1 MNRFFTK
8 QQVVSDYHLPV
19 HLQAELFRGHIIRR
33 QSGRPFFMRF
43 VAAVGLKASGSN
55 EPPAHSSNSSCCS
68 LSSFWMAS
76 TKLV

>member
-1 MNRFFTK
+1 
-8 QQVVSDYHLPV
+8 
-19 HLQAELFRGHIIRR
+19 
-33 QSGRPFFMRF
+33 
-43 VAAVGLKASGSN
+43 LKASGSN